1 MWDRFLNSFEL
12 ARTSLA
18 VLRKDKE
25 LVAFPIISGLLCLLV
40 SASFIVPAWRSG
52 MIGGAVDSMGEE
64 TSGIA
69 GYGEVAEPGQEVLSK
84 STGHGIHI
92 HFSR

>member
-25 LVAFPIISGLLCLLV
+25 LVAFPIISGLLCLYTTQGAAPAGFNASLV
-40 SASFIVPAWRSG
+40 ESAF
-52 MIGGAVDSMGEE
+52 
-64 TSGIA
+64 
-69 GYGEVAEPGQEVLSK
+69 EPK
-84 STGHGIHI
+84 S
-92 HFSR
+92 